1 VRVLDDDGNEVPWD
15 GATPGELRSRS
26 NHVMLGYW
34 NRPEETAETLRD
46 GWLHTG
52 DIAVV
57 APDGYLTI
65 VDRKKDIIVSGGEN
79 ISTIEVETA
88 IGRHPAVAAV
98 AVVATPDEKWGER
111 PKAFVELKSGEDA
124 SEGDILAFAKGHL
137 PGYMRPAAAEIVPEL
152 PKTSTGKIQKAGLRA
167 KEWEGRGRRIG

>member
-1 VRVLDDDGNEVPWD
+1 VRVVDGRGREVSAD
-15 GATPGELRSRS
+15 GQSLGEVLMRGNNVMTGYFKDPGQTR
-26 NHVMLGYW
+26 
-34 NRPEETAETLRD
+34 ETFAG
-46 GWLHTG
+46 GWYHSG
-52 DIAVV
+52 DLAVRH
-57 APDGYLTI
+57 PDGYIELR
-65 VDRKKDIIVSGGEN
+65 DRKKDIIVSGGEN